1 MTTILRA
8 ALAALLAAALPV
20 LPIGAATQETTEDRP
35 APPAA
40 EAALNP
46 LSALGA
52 DSLSAFR
59 DRPLFTPSRRAP
71 QPPAAVEA
79 EPEPEPETV
88 TARPPAPQ
96 PNLRLAGVIEGP
108 EETVAV
114 VEDMGSNT
122 VSQLRLGDML
132 DGWLV
137 TAIDSSSL
145 RLTLG
150 EQEGEYRLFDPNQT
164 ARPKPHPDE

>member
-8 ALAALLAAALPV
+8 ALAALLAASLSALP
-20 LPIGAATQETTEDRP
+20 ITASAQETAGDRS
-35 APPAA
+35 APPA

-71 QPPAAVEA
+71 QPPAAVE
-79 EPEPEPETV
+79 PEPEQEAETA
-88 TARPPAPQ
+88 TAPPPAPQ

-137 TAIDSSSL
+137 TAIDPSSL

-164 ARPKPHPDE
+164 ARPKLHPDE

>member
-8 ALAALLAAALPV
+8 VLPALLAAALPG
-20 LPIGAATQETTEDRP
+20 LPLAAFPQETADDRP

-40 EAALNP
+40 AALNP

-71 QPPAAVEA
+71 QPPAAVEQ
-79 EPEPEPETV
+79 EPEPEPETA
-88 TARPPAPQ
+88 TAPPPAPQ

-164 ARPKPHPDE
+164 ARPKLDPDE

>member
-1 MTTILRA
+1 MTPILRA
-8 ALAALLAAALPV
+8 ALTALLAAALPV
-20 LPIGAATQETTEDRP
+20 LPIGAAAQETAEDKP

-46 LSALGA
+46 LNALGA

-71 QPPAAVEA
+71 QPPAAVQA
-79 EPEPEPETV
+79 EPEPEPETA
-88 TARPPAPQ
+88 TAPPPAPQ

-108 EETVAV
+108 DETVAV

-137 TAIDSSSL
+137 TAIDSASL

-150 EQEGEYRLFDPNQT
+150 EQEGEYRLFDPNQA
-164 ARPKPHPDE
+164 ARPKQHSDE

>member
-1 MTTILRA
+1 MTPILRA
-8 ALAALLAAALPV
+8 VLAALLAAALSV
-20 LPIGAATQETTEDRP
+20 LPVAASAQEPAEDDP
-35 APPAA
+35 APSAA
-40 EAALNP
+40 DPALNP

-79 EPEPEPETV
+79 EPAPEPEIA
-88 TARPPAPQ
+88 TAPPPAPQ

-114 VEDMGSNT
+114 VEDLGSNT

-137 TAIDSSSL
+137 TAIEADAL

-150 EQEGEYRLFDPNQT
+150 EQEGEYRLFDPNQA
-164 ARPKPHPDE
+164 ARPKQHSDE